1 VQKFTLIHFTQQANL
16 EIPLTTAKLTYKT
29 AHYNIKMTY
38 TTLTE
43 KAKITKTKTYNVK
56 QSYQLHTHTHAR
68 THTQRHTAVQGSK
81 SQFCKICNCQKK
93 QFEGKDKEG
102 NESVT
107 LANGF
112 TNEE

>member
-1 VQKFTLIHFTQQANL
+1 MQKFTLIHFTQQANL

-56 QSYQLHTHTHAR
+56 QSYQLHTHMHAHTHSDI
-68 THTQRHTAVQGSK
+68 QLYKVQK
-81 SQFCKICNCQKK
+81 ANFVRFVPVKK
-93 QFEGKDKEG
+93 
-102 NESVT
+102 T
-107 LANGF
+107 I
-112 TNEE
+112 

>member
-1 VQKFTLIHFTQQANL
+1 MQKFTLIHFTQQANL

-56 QSYQLHTHTHAR
+56 QSYQLHTHTHTF
-68 THTQRHTAVQGSK
+68 THTHNDTQLYKVQK
-81 SQFCKICNCQKK
+81 ANFVRFVTVKK
-93 QFEGKDKEG
+93 NNLKEKKKKVMKA
-102 NESVT
+102 S
-107 LANGF
+107 L
-112 TNEE
+112 